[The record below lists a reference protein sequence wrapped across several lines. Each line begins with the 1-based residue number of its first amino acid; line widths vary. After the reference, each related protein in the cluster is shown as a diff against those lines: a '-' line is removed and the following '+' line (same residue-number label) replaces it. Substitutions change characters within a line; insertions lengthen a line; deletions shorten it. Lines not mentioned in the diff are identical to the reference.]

1 MKVLVVGAN
10 GKVAR
15 HFADF
20 IKEDDTLEEVAM
32 IRKAEQA
39 DFFEERGI
47 ETALL
52 DLVKDS
58 IEDLSEDRK
67 SVV

>member
-1 MKVLVVGAN
+1 MKVFVVGAN

-20 IKEDDTLEEVAM
+20 VKEDSAIDETAM

-39 DFFEERGI
+39 GFFEERGI
-47 ETALL
+47 DTVLL
-52 DLVKDS
+52 DLVKNS
-58 IEDLSEDRK
+58 IDEL
-67 SVV
+67 